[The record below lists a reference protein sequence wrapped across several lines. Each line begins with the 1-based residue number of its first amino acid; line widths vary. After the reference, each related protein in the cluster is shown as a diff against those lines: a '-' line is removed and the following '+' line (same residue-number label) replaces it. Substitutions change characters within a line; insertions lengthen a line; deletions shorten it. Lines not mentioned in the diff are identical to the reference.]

1 MGKLQVSCIWRAVF
15 DAQIVSRIRY
25 SRYSSA
31 MKETTEDM
39 HNAVTGSAQAALKA
53 WREGLVGLTGNSAL
67 VKFKAPKSS
76 SVRLDGPESDRILEL
91 LDSGAE
97 LTIAGTAEQDDEVG
111 AELAFDEYDE
121 PAVADLTVPRLHS
134 EVQAVVRNLMRKASA
149 TFLDRGLT
157 ILYVSFGLLKWR
169 ETDGTEMVSPLFLVP
184 VELNAHGP
192 KSTPRL
198 SASEDDSVINPALS
212 LRLAEFE
219 IELPTAADLEDCSAS
234 SVFAEVRDILD
245 QHKDSREW
253 AIIDETHLA
262 TFSFQKEAMYKDLK
276 DHEKMVLEHPIVTA
290 LATSDPAQQTTDFQF
305 DPISPDDDID
315 SKVPPEEIPLV
326 LDADSSQRAAIAA
339 ALNGESFVMDGPPG
353 TGKSQTIANMIGA
366 LLHAGKK
373 VLFVSEK
380 IAALEVVRNRLS
392 ATGLGAY
399 LFELHSHNTARKEVA
414 HELRSAL
421 DTVPVPPSAMPSI
434 TRAKAKDRRQKLNDY
449 ASAMNEVR
457 SPLNLTLHR
466 VLGMYSELHASP
478 SAPVPDRDLLQL
490 TEQQY
495 SGIQDSISRLRMFWR
510 PTAEGATF
518 LWAEVIED
526 RSLEVRLQRA
536 TDALHELAG
545 RLKPSS
551 RLSAAFST
559 TALSNTPRLIEIA
572 NHLLKLQ
579 VPSKTAHYEWLL
591 AEDLHAVEQTKNE
604 LTQQLTEL
612 RFAEKRVL
620 ELSGKDW
627 RSLPATDQIPQKHSV
642 PHGLEAPVDLGLLSA
657 TDLSD
662 TADRFTQQAQMLSQ
676 SRNAMS
682 ALSSTVGW
690 PKVETFSDIE
700 AINQLVHLRGHDIP
714 PQPNWFSTS
723 ALAEARAV
731 ADALRKDVSNLNIA
745 EGSAR
750 SLYKIEA
757 LGAPL
762 DELNDRFTNLHRG
775 LRKLF
780 SQYRV
785 DKRAVAGLLNDA
797 SHLKEGIQN
806 LSTAVDWSRQV
817 AEFESHAAHRRQILG
832 RHYAGRNTDFSGIEK
847 ALEVV
852 EAALSLTA
860 EPLPQPLISY
870 LTERGKSSAHQ
881 QIVDAART
889 DIGQWKQQLAPAPA
903 LAGRLSQQIGPI
915 QDAIDWLTAHVG
927 PMRSAA
933 ERISILSASTGQ
945 DEITFDQAERIIDL
959 ASSASHRSLKI
970 SENSDAYRSVL
981 GDLFDGENTDLDA
994 LESAIAW
1001 TGQMRDIIGAQL
1013 KQAQVDAIADPP
1025 HVSGLE
1031 PAFDQWVDAR
1041 DSIINAFAS
1050 SRQKELLEEFNDAV
1064 SADELLQAFIS
1075 DSVGQQ
1081 EWFGYRR
1088 AYEEMSEFGLAPA
1101 VDYCIKHR
1109 IARDDAGSVINRSL
1123 LRGWSDAVVNS
1134 DGRLQPLLADER
1146 EALVEEYRELDRQ
1159 FFSAAVSEIIA
1170 SANSR
1175 RPVNTTVGESS
1186 LIRREGSKQRRHR
1199 PVRDLIAETRNIT
1212 PRIKPVFMMSPLAV
1226 SQYLPP
1232 EVLFDV
1238 VIFDE
1243 ASQVTPGDAI
1253 NCIYRGKSLILAG
1266 DDKQLPP
1273 TSFFERNVDEVED
1286 GETDVRDFQSVLELA
1301 KASGAFNN
1309 LGLSWHYR
1317 SRHEDLI
1324 AFSNYKFYEG
1334 KLVTFPSAQ
1343 QSGKDVGVELFK
1355 VDGLYRRGGG
1365 ADNPLEAAAVAER
1378 VIQHFRT
1385 RPGLSLG
1392 VVTFSVAQ
1400 AEAVQRAIDEIR
1412 TDNRDLD
1419 QYFDVDDRLDGFFIR
1434 ALEQV
1439 QGDERD
1445 VIIFSV
1451 GYGPDEAGKI
1461 STNFGALNRDKGW
1474 RRLNVGITRAR
1485 QRVEIVSSIYAGQ
1498 IPPSTNENV
1507 EHFRAYLEYAEK
1519 GQKTLAIPYSSTGL
1533 DPESPFEES
1542 VLKTI
1547 NGWGYIVEPQVGAAG
1562 YRIDLGVRHPNFP
1575 GSFALAVECD
1585 GYQYHSAPSARD
1597 RDRLRDQILGGL
1609 GWTMHRI
1616 WGTAWYRDRA
1626 TEEKRLRRAIE
1637 AAVERPA
1644 NGARTALPAISHPE
1658 VTTEQVSLTQTPLWT
1673 KEYTVADDP
1682 GSKPLW
1688 AEPGDQDSVYYL
1700 VDDIN
1705 ELAKSEGPIH
1715 REIAFERLRGWWGVG
1730 RIGPKIRQNIE
1741 LAIGRSEVTVEGD
1754 FLMPPEHS
1762 GIDVRTP
1769 AHGVDRKVNQIHLDE
1784 IGVAI
1789 QKTLNDAGAL
1799 TREEVSLA
1807 VSRLFGWTRRGPI
1820 VEGRINE
1827 AVELL
1832 IARDV
1837 VGTSEGKLHTA
1848 G

>member
-1 MGKLQVSCIWRAVF
+1 MQRELAS
-15 DAQIVSRIRY
+15 
-25 SRYSSA
+25 
-31 MKETTEDM
+31 
-39 HNAVTGSAQAALKA
+39 SAQAALKA

-67 VKFKAPKSS
+67 VKFKSPKSS
-76 SVRLDGPESDRILEL
+76 SVRFNSPGSDRILEL
-91 LDSGAE
+91 LGSGAK
-97 LTIAGTAEQDDEVG
+97 LTIAGTDEG
-111 AELAFDEYDE
+111 ANEAGTELDSDEEADI
-121 PAVADLTVPRLHS
+121 AVADLTVPRPHS
-134 EVQAVVRNLMRKASA
+134 EVQSVVRNLMRKASA

-169 ETDGTEMVSPLFLVP
+169 ETDGTEMTSPLLLVP

-219 IELPTAADLEDCSAS
+219 IELPAAEDLEDSSAS
-234 SVFAEVRDILD
+234 NVFATVRDILD
-245 QHKDSREW
+245 GHKDGREW
-253 AIIDETHLA
+253 TIVDETHLA

-276 DHEKMVLEHPIVTA
+276 DHEDMVLGHPIVTA
-290 LATSDPAQQTTDFQF
+290 LATSNPAQQTTEFQF
-305 DPISPDDDID
+305 EPISPDDDID
-315 SKVPPEEIPLV
+315 LKVPPEEIPLV

-392 ATGLGAY
+392 SAGLGSY

-421 DTVPVPPSAMPSI
+421 DNVPVPPAAMPSI
-434 TRAKAKDRRQKLNDY
+434 TRAKAKDRRQKLNNY
-449 ASAMNEVR
+449 SSAMNEVR

-495 SGIQDSISRLRMFWR
+495 SGIQDSIGRLRMFWR
-510 PTAEGATF
+510 PASEGATF
-518 LWAEVIED
+518 LWADVIED

-536 TDALHELAG
+536 TDALHELLG

-551 RLSAAFST
+551 RISAAFSI
-559 TALSNTPRLIEIA
+559 TALSDTPRLIEIA
-572 NHLLKLQ
+572 NHAQ
-579 VPSKTAHYEWLL
+579 EFQPTSKTGPYEWLV
-591 AEDLHAVEQTKNE
+591 ADDLRVVEQAKNE

-612 RFAEKRVL
+612 RRMAKSVN
-620 ELSGKDW
+620 ELSGNDW
-627 RSLPATDQIPQKHSV
+627 RTLPAQDQLPQKLSLPD
-642 PHGLEAPVDLGLLSA
+642 GLESPVDIGPLSSA
-657 TDLSD
+657 DLSD
-662 TADRFTQQAQMLSQ
+662 TADRFSQQAQMLSQ

-682 ALSSTVGW
+682 ALASTVGW
-690 PKVETFSDIE
+690 PQVETFSDVESIE
-700 AINQLVHLRGHDIP
+700 RLVQLRGHESAP
-714 PQPNWFSTS
+714 LTHWFSAA
-723 ALAEARAV
+723 ALAEARTV
-731 ADALRKDVSNLNIA
+731 ADALRKDVSNLNKA
-745 EGSAR
+745 EESAR
-750 SLYKIEA
+750 SLYKLEA
-757 LGAPL
+757 LDAPL
-762 DELNDRFTNLHRG
+762 NELNDRFTNLHRG

-785 DKRAVAGLLNDA
+785 DKRTVAGLLNDA

-806 LSTAVDWSRQV
+806 LSTAVDWSRQA
-817 AEFESHAAHRRQILG
+817 AELDKHAAYRRQILG
-832 RHYAGRNTDFSGIEK
+832 RHYAGRDTDFGGIEK
-847 ALEVV
+847 ALDVV

-870 LTERGKSSAHQ
+870 LTERGDNSAHK
-881 QIVDAART
+881 QIVDATRT
-889 DIGQWKQQLAPAPA
+889 DIDRWKQQLAPAPA

-915 QDAIDWLTAHVG
+915 QNAIDWLTAHID

-933 ERISILSASTGQ
+933 ERISVLSLGTAPSKLTSAR
-945 DEITFDQAERIIDL
+945 AEQIIEL
-959 ASSASHRSLKI
+959 ARSAAHQSLKI
-970 SENSDAYRSVL
+970 TEKSENYRSVL
-981 GDLFDGENTDLDA
+981 GDLFNGENTDLDA

-1001 TGQMRDIIGAQL
+1001 TSQMRDITGAQL
-1013 KQAQVDAIADPP
+1013 TQAQVDAIAGPTP
-1025 HVSGLE
+1025 ASGLE
-1031 PAFDQWVDAR
+1031 SAFDQWVDAR
-1041 DSIINAFAS
+1041 DSVIDAFGP
-1050 SRQKELLEEFNDAV
+1050 SRRQELLEELNDA
-1064 SADELLQAFIS
+1064 ATAEELLQAFLS

-1088 AYEEMSEFGLAPA
+1088 AFEELSEFGLAPA
-1101 VDYCIKHR
+1101 IDYCIKHR
-1109 IARDDAGSVINRSL
+1109 IARDAAGNVINRSL
-1123 LRGWSDAVVNS
+1123 LRGWSDAVINS
-1134 DGRLQPLLADER
+1134 DGRLQPLLANER

-1159 FFSAAVSEIIA
+1159 FFSAAVSEIIT

-1175 RPVNTTVGESS
+1175 RPANTSVGESS
-1186 LIRREGSKQRRHR
+1186 VIRREGSKQRRHR

-1253 NCIYRGKSLILAG
+1253 NCVYRGKSLILAG

-1273 TSFFERNVDEVED
+1273 TSFFERSVDEIED
-1286 GETDVRDFQSVLELA
+1286 GDTDVRDFQSVLELA

-1343 QSGKDVGVELFK
+1343 QNGKDVGVELFK
-1355 VDGLYRRGGG
+1355 VEGLYRRGGG

-1378 VIQHFRT
+1378 VIKHFRT
-1385 RPGLSLG
+1385 RPGKSLG

-1419 QYFDVDDRLDGFFIR
+1419 LYFDVDDRLDGFFIR

-1498 IPPSTNENV
+1498 IPPSSNENV
-1507 EHFRAYLEYAEK
+1507 EYFRAYLEYAEK

-1547 NGWGYIVEPQVGAAG
+1547 KSWGYDVEPQVGAAG
-1562 YRIDLGVRHPNFP
+1562 YRIDLGVRHPDFP

-1626 TEEKRLRRAIE
+1626 TEEGRLRRAIE
-1637 AAVERPA
+1637 AAIERPA
-1644 NGARTALPAISHPE
+1644 NGARDSRPSFEFPE
-1658 VTTEQVSLTQTPLWT
+1658 VSTQQVQFDQP
-1673 KEYTVADDP
+1673 
-1682 GSKPLW
+1682 PLW
-1688 AEPGDQDSVYYL
+1688 AKEYSLAHNPRFKPDWAAPGDPDSVYYMI
-1700 VDDIN
+1700 DDII
-1705 ELAKSEGPIH
+1705 ELARVEGPVH
-1715 REIAFERLRGWWGVG
+1715 REIAFDRLRSWWGVG
-1730 RIGPKIRQNIE
+1730 RIGAKIRQNIE
-1741 LAIGRSEVTVEGD
+1741 TSLEISEVRVDGD
-1754 FLMPPEHS
+1754 FLMPPETS
-1762 GIDVRTP
+1762 GIDARTP
-1769 AHGVDRKVNQIHLDE
+1769 ANGVTRKVEQIHLDE
-1784 IGVAI
+1784 ISVGVRRM
-1789 QKTLNDAGAL
+1789 LEDAGAL
-1799 TREEVSLA
+1799 TREEISLA
-1807 VSRLFGWTRRGPI
+1807 VSRYFGWTRRGPA
-1820 VEGRINE
+1820 VEGRINA
-1827 AVELL
+1827 AVEHL
-1832 IARDV
+1832 ISHRV
-1837 VGTSEGKLHTA
+1837 IESSGGKLRIA